1 MQKIH
6 EELKMKTTGLTL
18 GKFAPLHQGHQYMI
32 ETALQEMDEVYV
44 LIYDTPVISVPLSTR
59 AGWIR
64 KLYPQV
70 KVIEGWDG
78 PDGYS
83 SERSF
88 EIIQEQYIL
97 EILNGQKITHF
108 YSSEFYG
115 GHVSRALG
123 AVDRR
128 VDEARNA
135 IPVSG
140 TKIRGNPYQY
150 RQYISDIVYPDLIA
164 KVVFVG
170 AMSTGK
176 STLTEALAK
185 RYDTT
190 FASEYGRDF
199 WTEHQVDRRITLEAF
214 DEIAVGHM
222 EREEAAVLGANR
234 YLFVDTNAI
243 TTYMFSLD
251 YYGQATA
258 LLTRLALE
266 NASRYDLFFLCE
278 DDIPYDD
285 TWDRSGDQKRKVF
298 HKQIV
303 ADLQERRIPYI
314 PLTGNLTERMQKVDQ
329 VLVDFNKYDNYFGK
343 VKRGNCYDK

>member
-1 MQKIH
+1 
-6 EELKMKTTGLTL
+6 MKKTGLTL
-18 GKFAPLHQGHQYMI
+18 GKFAPLHKGHQYMI

-44 LIYDTPVISVPLSTR
+44 LIYDSPVIPIPLSTR

-64 KLYPQV
+64 RLYPQV

-88 EIIQEQYIL
+88 EIVQEQYIL
-97 EILNGQKITHF
+97 EMLKGQKITHF

-115 GHVSRALG
+115 DHVSRVLG

-128 VDEARNA
+128 VDEARNVVP
-135 IPVSG
+135 ISG
-140 TKIRGNPYQY
+140 TEIRENPYQY
-150 RQYISDIVYPDLIA
+150 RQYISDIVYPDLIT

-190 FASEYGRDF
+190 FASEYGRDY
-199 WTEHQVDRRITLEAF
+199 WSEHQVDRRISLDAF
-214 DEIAVGHM
+214 DEIAVGHI
-222 EREEAAVLGANR
+222 EREDAAVLEANQ

-243 TTYMFSLD
+243 TTYVYALD
-251 YYGQATA
+251 YHGQAPE

-298 HKQIV
+298 HKQVI
-303 ADLQERRIPYI
+303 ADLKERRIPYI
-314 PLTGNLTERMQKVDQ
+314 PLTGGLEERMQKVDQ
-329 VLVDFNKYDNYFGK
+329 VLADFKNYSNYFGSLTK
-343 VKRGNCYDK
+343 VKEIEVNKDGRVS

>member
-1 MQKIH
+1 
-6 EELKMKTTGLTL
+6 MKKTGLTL
-18 GKFAPLHQGHQYMI
+18 GKFAPLHKGHQYMI

-44 LIYDTPVISVPLSTR
+44 LIYDTPVIPIPLSIR

-64 KLYPQV
+64 EMYPQV

-97 EILNGQKITHF
+97 EMLKGQKITHF

-115 GHVSRALG
+115 EHVSRALG

-128 VDEARNA
+128 VDEARN
-135 IPVSG
+135 IVPISG
-140 TKIRGNPYQY
+140 TKIRENPYQY
-150 RQYISDIVYPDLIA
+150 RHYISDIVYPDLIT
-164 KVVFVG
+164 KVVFMG

-190 FASEYGRDF
+190 FASEYGRDY
-199 WTEHQVDRRITLEAF
+199 WTERQVDRRISLKAF
-214 DEIAVGHM
+214 DEIAVGHI
-222 EREEAAVLGANR
+222 EREDEVVLGANK

-243 TTYMFSLD
+243 TTYVYALD
-251 YYGQATA
+251 YHGQAPE
-258 LLTRLALE
+258 LLTQLALE

-298 HKQIV
+298 HKQVI
-303 ADLQERRIPYI
+303 ADLKERRIPYI
-314 PLTGNLTERMQKVDQ
+314 PLTGVLAERMQKVDQ
-329 VLVDFNKYDNYFGK
+329 VLADFNNYSNYFGSAIH
-343 VKRGNCYDK
+343 